1 MYKTQKVICIIPAR
15 GGSKRVP
22 RKNIKL
28 LKGKPLI
35 SYAINAAKQS
45 KYIDRVIVSTDD
57 QEIARVA
64 KKYGAEVPFMRPAD
78 LATDTALGL
87 PVIQHA
93 INYVESVDKDEVN
106 FVVVIQPTSP
116 MVLSQ
121 DVDSAI
127 EQIVKTKANSCVSV
141 CE

>member
-45 KYIDRVIVSTDD
+45 KYVDRTIVSTDD
-57 QEIARVA
+57 VEIAIVA
-64 KKYGAEVPFMRPAD
+64 KKYGAEVPFMRPAELSGD
-78 LATDTALGL
+78 FADAEKCLLHAVDWLAKNENYHTGIISYLQVTDVFKKKYML
-87 PVIQHA
+87 
-93 INYVESVDKDEVN
+93 DEC
-106 FVVVIQPTSP
+106 I
-116 MVLSQ
+116 
-121 DVDSAI
+121 
-127 EQIVKTKANSCVSV
+127 KA
-141 CE
+141 